1 MTPDVI
7 IIGGGLHGSS
17 AAFQL
22 ASRGLSVLVI
32 ERDHVARHA
41 SGASAGGVR
50 RVRRHRS
57 ELPLA
62 MESLALWRRLPEL
75 IGSDCGFDP
84 CGHLLLAENDAD
96 LAWIDERIA
105 LTHSLGYSFEERVG
119 ADELHRMIPVLGE
132 GIVGGI
138 LARGDGYANPLI
150 TTAAFRDKA
159 VALGAAYLEGTEVL
173 DIGRGAGGWEVA
185 TPAGRHSTRHL
196 VNCAGGWGARIAAM
210 AGETIPLQ
218 VKANTMTVTARVP
231 RFLGPV
237 VGHVRKRLSLKQMQ
251 NGTVVIGGGYL
262 GRADPET
269 GTSDVLFANLPP
281 NMQPV
286 LEAFPHLANAPIV
299 RCWTGLEAYTP
310 DAIPALGAS
319 ERSSGLIHSFGYSGH
334 GFQLG
339 PICGVIVADLV
350 AQGGTN
356 LPIAPFRPGRFDDGQ
371 LVAWGASE
379 GTAVEE
385 TVLGKT
391 AVSFP

>member
-1 MTPDVI
+1 MSPDVI

-22 ASRGLSVLVI
+22 ASRGLGVLVI

-50 RVRRHRS
+50 RVRRHRA

-62 MESLALWRRLPEL
+62 MESLAMWRRLPEL
-75 IGSDCGFDP
+75 VGSDCGFDA
-84 CGHLLLAENDAD
+84 CGHLLLAESDMD
-96 LAWIDERIA
+96 MAWIAQRIE
-105 LTHSLGYSFEERVG
+105 LTRSLGYNFEEMID
-119 ADELHRMIPVLGE
+119 AEELRR
-132 GIVGGI
+132 IVPTIAGGI
-138 LARGDGYANPLI
+138 RGGIIARDDGYGNPLV
-150 TTAAFRDKA
+150 TTAAFREKA
-159 VALGAAYLEGTEVL
+159 VALGAEYLERTEVL
-173 DIGRGAGGWEVA
+173 ALGQGGRGWEVS
-185 TPAGRHSTRHL
+185 TSAGRFSARHL

-210 AGETIPLQ
+210 AGETIPLE

-262 GRADPET
+262 GRADPEA
-269 GTSDVLFANLPP
+269 GTSDVLFDNLPS

-286 LEAFPHLANAPIV
+286 IQAFPHLASAPIV

-310 DAIPALGAS
+310 DNVPILGPS
-319 ERSSGLIHSFGYSGH
+319 EHSDGLVHSFGYSGH

-350 AQGGTN
+350 TQGGTN
-356 LPIAPFRPGRFDDGQ
+356 LPIVPFRPNRFEAAGP
-371 LVAWGASE
+371 VAWGASE

-385 TVLGKT
+385 TVP
-391 AVSFP
+391 ARH